1 MPKLLFCLS
10 FALYLNFDGLLPKS
24 LGANIKEF
32 LLTILSEA
40 ERPQI

>member
-1 MPKLLFCLS
+1 MDEGKIEGS
-10 FALYLNFDGLLPKS
+10 MGMSNVDGLLPKS